1 MAEKVGTLVVDLKA
15 NTAKFKKDLRK
26 ASGSAKEFGADLKRA
41 ASQAAAAAGIAFAAF
56 SAFAIKAA
64 VDAAETQAKFETVF
78 GTATKEMNSFVA
90 TLKKTVPA
98 TTKELQ
104 DMTSSLQDLLVP
116 FGILPDE
123 AVEMNK
129 AFTVLAADIASFNNI
144 PITQA
149 LDNLRSGIVGQSEPL
164 QKFGIDVRQASIE
177 TKALELGLIQ
187 AGGEVTNAARAQA
200 VLAIATE
207 QSAFAI
213 GDAARTMGS
222 AANQAKFLQRNISE
236 LTQAAGE
243 AMLPAFETVV
253 GLLVDMTS
261 TTEDSAGAFG
271 FLAEAVA
278 FPVQAFFR
286 FAEVINR
293 FMVIPILAAKKELLE
308 FVVTLVKFGR
318 FVGIDVSAKLEDLS
332 LSIMQTDDA
341 MAAAGQ
347 SADFWVQQQADLIDK
362 LNVFK
367 ESAKKAKEAAA
378 DVGDAMDESATASGR
393 LAARAKVVAAQ
404 MEELKKTLP
413 DLDAIM
419 AAGNK
424 GARELATGW
433 AVAANTA
440 EQLAFDAKSGE
451 RELDALGESFKN
463 NEKAA
468 KSWGDQVTVQI
479 DSVFDDLGKGIAD
492 AIVNWKGLWGTMKSI
507 AGEFAKSILRIT
519 VNSLV
524 NPLLE
529 SFKGLFSGQGG
540 GGFNLGNIFGGI
552 KNLFGGGGGG
562 GGGGGS
568 VVGKA
573 GGLGVGKILGSVGG
587 VLKGVGTAI
596 GGVLKGALPF
606 LTNPITAIP
615 AAIAL
620 AIFGAFKLFTQTPFE
635 AGAKEAVRDF
645 GVSVSKDTL
654 KSFNKGIGL
663 DEKQF
668 KPIRKDIESSPKFLR
683 DVLIPQAKEQ
693 GKLDELVRSFGK
705 LEAFGEE
712 FDFSA
717 SVQKAIAGDFGD
729 FSDQFKEVFGRS
741 EALISQFGTGLDA
754 LIVPGLGEDEED
766 IEGEEGEEPIIRTGE
781 LLGDV
786 FVDRLDS
793 LIEIM
798 GEGFRD
804 MIEQLT
810 ALVGGIQGAGAGG
823 VTLRIE
829 TLDADSF
836 RVWLAGD
843 GGDMILNELGSRRSE
858 QLTEIIAN
866 TEQGG
871 TLE

>member
-1 MAEKVGTLVVDLKA
+1 MAEKVGTLVVDLEA
-15 NTAKFKKDLRK
+15 NTARFKSDLRK

-41 ASQAAAAAGIAFAAF
+41 ASQAAAAAAIAFAAF

-78 GTATKEMNSFVA
+78 GTATKEMNNFVA

-123 AVEMNK
+123 AIVMNK
-129 AFTVLAADIASFNNI
+129 AFTRLAADIASFNNI

-164 QKFGIDVRQASIE
+164 QKFGIDVRQASIQ
-177 TKALELGLIQ
+177 TKAFELGLIK
-187 AGGEVTNAARAQA
+187 AGGEITNATRAQA

-222 AANQAKFLQRNISE
+222 AANQAKFLSRNISE

-243 AMLPAFETVV
+243 SMLPAFESVV
-253 GLLVDMTS
+253 QLLVDVTS
-261 TTEDSAGAFG
+261 STEDSAGAFG

-286 FAEVINR
+286 FAEVIQR
-293 FMVIPILAAKKELLE
+293 FLVTPILFAKKTLLE
-308 FVVTLVKFGR
+308 FVVTLTKFGR
-318 FVGIDVSAKLEDLS
+318 FVGIDVTAKLEDLN
-332 LSIMQTDDA
+332 LAIMQTDDQ
-341 MAAAGQ
+341 MANAAQ
-347 SADFWVQQQADLIDK
+347 SADFWVQKQADLIDK

-367 ESAKKAKEAAA
+367 ESAKKAKEAAKG
-378 DVGDAMDESATASGR
+378 VGDAMDESAGASAR

-404 MEELKKTLP
+404 MEELNKTLP

-419 AAGNK
+419 AQGNK
-424 GARELATGW
+424 SAMDFGNGL

-440 EQLAFDAKSGE
+440 KKLTGGVRETEA
-451 RELDALGESFKN
+451 ELDALGEGFDKN
-463 NEKAA
+463 VKAA
-468 KSWGDQVTVQI
+468 ENWGDQVTVQI
-479 DSVFDDLGKGIAD
+479 DSVFDDLGRGIAT
-492 AIVNWKGLWGTMKSI
+492 AIVEWKGLWGTMKSI

-524 NPLLE
+524 NPLLD
-529 SFKGLFSGQGG
+529 SFKGLFSGGGG
-540 GGFNLGNIFGGI
+540 GGFGGIFGGL

-562 GGGGGS
+562 GGG
-568 VVGKA
+568 A
-573 GGLGVGKILGSVGG
+573 GGIVQGAGGGFSGIGASILGSLKSVGG
-587 VLKGVGTAI
+587 IISGAFKAAI
-596 GGVLKGALPF
+596 PF

-615 AAIAL
+615 AAIGL
-620 AIFGAFKLFTQTPFE
+620 AIFAAFKLFTKTPFE
-635 AGAKEAVRDF
+635 AGAKETVRDF
-645 GVSVSKDTL
+645 GVEVSKDTIA
-654 KSFNKGIGL
+654 SFNQGIGL
-663 DEKQF
+663 SEKQF
-668 KPIRKDIESSPKFLR
+668 EPIRKDIQSSPKFLR
-683 DVLIPQAKEQ
+683 DVLIPQAREQ

-712 FDFSA
+712 FDLSA
-717 SVQKAIAGDFGD
+717 SVQKAIGGD
-729 FSDQFKEVFGRS
+729 FSDFNEQFRDIFGING
-741 EALISQFGTGLDA
+741 ALISQFGEGLDA
-754 LIVPGLGEDEED
+754 LIVPGEDEDGLEG
-766 IEGEEGEEPIIRTGE
+766 EGEEGEEPIIRTGE

-786 FVDRLDS
+786 FVDRLDA

-798 GEGFRD
+798 GDGFRD
-804 MIEQLT
+804 LIEKLT
-810 ALVGGIQGAGAGG
+810 GLVEGLQGAGAGG
-823 VTLRIE
+823 VTLKIE

-843 GGDMILNELGSRRSE
+843 GGDVIMNELGSRRSE
-858 QLTEIIAN
+858 QLTDIISQS
-866 TEQGG
+866 EQGG